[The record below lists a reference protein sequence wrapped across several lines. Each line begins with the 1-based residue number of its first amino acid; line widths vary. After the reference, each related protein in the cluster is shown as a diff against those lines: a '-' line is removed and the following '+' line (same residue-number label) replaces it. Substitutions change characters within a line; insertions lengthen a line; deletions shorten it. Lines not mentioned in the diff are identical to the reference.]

1 MKPQIKRLLLQ
12 LIKRN
17 GNIEIIRKQG
27 YEYSQINMLFD
38 QLQNEGFTCFLDG
51 KVALTELGEK
61 YLSDAARENR
71 FKGGSRWVEPQNHYW
86 RDKISENDLHF
97 PHKKTL
103 PASGN
108 RLVQPRCTD

>member
-27 YEYSQINMLFD
+27 YEYSQILMLFD
-38 QLQNEGFTCFLDG
+38 RLQNEGFTYFQEG
-51 KVALTELGEK
+51 KVALTQLGEK
-61 YLSDAARENR
+61 YLTDTARENR
-71 FKGGSRWVEPQNHYW
+71 LKGGSRWIESQSHFW
-86 RDKISENDLHF
+86 KEKISENDLYF
-97 PHKKTL
+97 PDKKTL
-103 PASGN
+103 PASDN